1 MSRCPH
7 QIRAM
12 LRRYPWSSIVR
23 SAVAPFRCITEGS
36 ANVDVLPGCPGL
48 EPGSREAEV
57 RFEPQTYRSMVS
69 DPIRAISSTYSISVC
84 ECPGRISTPQALQAA
99 SESPM
104 VMFGKPDTIPALVL
118 PSGGMAV
125 RHRLGDTAELNG
137 GMWSGRLGT
146 RSPFVWYFGELSREK
161 TNELLLDQPVGT
173 FLVRDSTTHSGFVL
187 TVKESDGVKR
197 FLIPFMPMSQKFR
210 FGESLYDSLDDLIRY
225 YMNSKS
231 AMRLTQPAPK
241 DVYLGLYNFQAK
253 DDTEV
258 SFSRAERLYFIRQK
272 GQWMLCK
279 AESSGQ
285 IGWVPV
291 NYVQEFS
298 PELHARLS
306 GQNDQAC
313 VVSDCRKGKF
323 LSLPKTGKVIR
334 ARNPSAFLE
343 GHLKIQV
350 GELLQVYKV
359 LQDGFCEVWRED
371 QVSGLV
377 PINYLELLDD

>member
-1 MSRCPH
+1 MFTWDFIIFK
-7 QIRAM
+7 Q
-12 LRRYPWSSIVR
+12 RY
-23 SAVAPFRCITEGS
+23 APPVF
-36 ANVDVLPGCPGL
+36 NLVFV
-48 EPGSREAEV
+48 
-57 RFEPQTYRSMVS
+57 
-69 DPIRAISSTYSISVC
+69 SST
-84 ECPGRISTPQALQAA
+84 
-99 SESPM
+99 
-104 VMFGKPDTIPALVL
+104 
-118 PSGGMAV
+118 
-125 RHRLGDTAELNG
+125 
-137 GMWSGRLGT
+137 
-146 RSPFVWYFGELSREK
+146 
-161 TNELLLDQPVGT
+161 
-173 FLVRDSTTHSGFVL
+173 
-187 TVKESDGVKR
+187 
-197 FLIPFMPMSQKFR
+197 
-210 FGESLYDSLDDLIRY
+210 
-225 YMNSKS
+225 
-231 AMRLTQPAPK
+231 
-241 DVYLGLYNFQAK
+241 K

>member
-1 MSRCPH
+1 
-7 QIRAM
+7 
-12 LRRYPWSSIVR
+12 
-23 SAVAPFRCITEGS
+23 
-36 ANVDVLPGCPGL
+36 
-48 EPGSREAEV
+48 
-57 RFEPQTYRSMVS
+57 
-69 DPIRAISSTYSISVC
+69 
-84 ECPGRISTPQALQAA
+84 
-99 SESPM
+99 
-104 VMFGKPDTIPALVL
+104 
-118 PSGGMAV
+118 
-125 RHRLGDTAELNG
+125 
-137 GMWSGRLGT
+137 
-146 RSPFVWYFGELSREK
+146 WYFGELSREK

-210 FGESLYDSLDDLIRY
+210 FGESLYDSLDDLIRH

-291 NYVQEFS
+291 NYVQEVGPFS

-350 GELLQVYKV
+350 GELLRVYKV